1 MAEHRSMEDLVDVL
15 EELVGNRRTGTL
27 YINCDDGH
35 VVTFALDKGRI
46 CAMYHGPRRARRALE
61 SFGQLAGT
69 GGSHRFDPVDNMTLS
84 SQDIP
89 ATAEL
94 IEELRTVLS
103 GGAPASAEGA
113 PSVSVQGTQVERFK
127 EELRRLLTGY
137 VGPIAGMVVDDCCRE
152 TDKSGANVVQARSI
166 IGKLS
171 EEITD
176 QGDARRFEQEAT
188 VLAKK
193 LLAG

>member
-1 MAEHRSMEDLVDVL
+1 MAEHRPMEDMLGVL
-15 EELVGNRRTGTL
+15 EELVGKRRTGTL
-27 YINCDDGH
+27 YIKCDDGH
-35 VVTFALDKGRI
+35 VVTFALDKGRV
-46 CAMYHGPRRARRALE
+46 CALYHGPKRGRRALE
-61 SFGQLAGT
+61 SIGQLAGI
-69 GGSHRFDPVDNMTLS
+69 GGTHHFEPVENMTLS

-94 IEELRTVLS
+94 IEELRSVLS
-103 GGAPASAEGA
+103 GAAPSPSAG
-113 PSVSVQGTQVERFK
+113 PSVSVRGAQVERFK
-127 EELRRLLTGY
+127 DELRRLLTGY

-152 TDKSGANVVQARSI
+152 ADGSGANVVQARSI

-171 EEITD
+171 EEISD
-176 QGDARRFEQEAT
+176 QGEARRFEQEAT